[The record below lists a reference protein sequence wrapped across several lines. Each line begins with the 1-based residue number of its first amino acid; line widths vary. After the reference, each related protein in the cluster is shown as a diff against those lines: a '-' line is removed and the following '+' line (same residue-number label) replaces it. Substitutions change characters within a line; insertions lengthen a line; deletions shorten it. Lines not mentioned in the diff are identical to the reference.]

1 MLAEHVA
8 LLVQRR
14 GWRGRLATQKRERLG
29 EDPRVADR
37 AAGHAHAVDA
47 RLAEHRHAGLGRKQ
61 VARAEHDAVSRVPFH
76 RREKLPVARADVLLL
91 HGAAV
96 HRDRRHA
103 AGEGAVEDGP
113 EVVGALGRVVEAA
126 PHLERDGHVRRHGV
140 AHAAHDVE
148 RRLGL
153 AEQIAAAAPAE
164 HFLDGAAKI
173 DVDHVEPR
181 LNEPPR
187 RGRKIIRVRPHE
199 LAADGVLLV
208 SDGHTGEV
216 ALVPPDHGHERV
228 EQHLAERVGRTEP
241 PGEHPHRQVAVAGER
256 RLHHG
261 GSEGDAADR
270 QAGHVSTGH
279 RSNHVRPCAAIHS
292 TLAIGPQS
300 PGS

>member
-8 LLVQRR
+8 LLVEGRGRR
-14 GWRGRLATQKRERLG
+14 GGLAAQERERLG

-47 RLAEHRHAGLGRKQ
+47 RLAEHRHARLGRKQ
-61 VARAEHDAVSRVPFH
+61 VARAEHDAVSRVALH

-91 HGAAV
+91 HGPAV
-96 HRDRRHA
+96 HGDRRHA
-103 AGEGAVEDGP
+103 VGEGAVEDRP
-113 EVVGALGRVVEAA
+113 ELVGALGRVVEAA

-140 AHAAHDVE
+140 ADAAHDVE
-148 RRLGL
+148 RGFGL
-153 AEQIAAAAPAE
+153 TEQVAAAAPAE

-181 LNEPPR
+181 LDEPPR
-187 RGRKIIRVRPHE
+187 RGREVVGVRPHE

-208 SDGHTGEV
+208 GDGHTGEV
-216 ALVPPDHGHERV
+216 ALVLPDHRHECV
-228 EQHLAERVGRTEP
+228 EQHLAEGVGRAEP

-261 GSEGDAADR
+261 GGEGDAADR
-270 QAGHVSTGH
+270 RPGHVSTGH

-292 TLAIGPQS
+292 ALVSGPQS